1 MSLVVDLSVPLK
13 EARDQL
19 TAAFEKAYLV
29 ERLRGVSRAGIRRR
43 GEAVGRSNRAV
54 ASFIAFAWRRSRRP
68 SRLFTWA

>member
-29 ERLRGVSRAGIRRR
+29 EALRQPGGNVTRAAEIAKVHRKLVHRAIRRHRLRSDC
-43 GEAVGRSNRAV
+43 EE
-54 ASFIAFAWRRSRRP
+54 
-68 SRLFTWA
+68 